1 MFPRKNKL
9 DRIQAK
15 KSNNRD
21 KKRYYSHYK
30 TLENKIEET
39 QKAINSIQIAETK
52 AQFNETLKKINEEK
66 RNTLNENNK
75 NDIKQLE
82 KETEHLR
89 IAATWVSKIK
99 TKENYES
106 ELEQLYKALKENK
119 LNGELTKTTILI
131 EEKIKQNNI

>member
-9 DRIQAK
+9 DRLQAK

-21 KKRYYSHYK
+21 LRRYYSHYK

-39 QKAINSIQIAETK
+39 QKTINNIQIEETRT
-52 AQFNETLKKINEEK
+52 QFNETLKKINEAK
-66 RNTLNENNK
+66 RNTLTENDKNE
-75 NDIKQLE
+75 IKQLE

-89 IAATWVSKIK
+89 IAASWVSKLK
-99 TKENYES
+99 TNKNYEN
-106 ELEQLYKALKENK
+106 ELEQLHKALNENK

-131 EEKIKQNNI
+131 EEKIKQDNI